1 LPTELP
7 KRETR
12 WIGWFRRSWWSN
24 GNWVVA
30 TLSIPALLIVLLQAL
45 PFALILPAV
54 SIVAVGCGLLMA
66 LHLYLRPPAS
76 LASRERAR
84 DMAGIFLLFGF
95 GASMMTNVGEAF
107 SAFAELEKVYAATRQ
122 PGTD

>member
-7 KRETR
+7 KRDTR
-12 WIGWFRRSWWSN
+12 WAGWFRRSWSSN
-24 GNWVVA
+24 GNWAVA

-54 SIVAVGCGLLMA
+54 SIVAVGCGLFMTLR
-66 LHLYLRPPAS
+66 LYLRPPAS

-95 GASMMTNVGEAF
+95 GASMMTNVGEAL
-107 SAFAELEKVYAATRQ
+107 SAFAELEKAYAASR
-122 PGTD
+122 